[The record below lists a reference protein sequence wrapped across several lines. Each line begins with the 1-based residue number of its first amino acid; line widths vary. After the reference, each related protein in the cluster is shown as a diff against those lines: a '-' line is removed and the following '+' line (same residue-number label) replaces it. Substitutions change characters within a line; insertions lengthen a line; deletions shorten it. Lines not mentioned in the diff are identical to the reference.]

1 MNELKQWVKKYATV
15 LILGILLVASVI
27 FGINQYVDK
36 RNWKKINDNNITA
49 LTDSVTFYKSKSG
62 DLVAEKTLLLGDINT
77 LRLANQALADE
88 IEDMKLHKPQQIVY
102 IETEVIHEVHDTT
115 WMVEPNDSLI
125 QKEFDFSNKWR
136 ILSGNIKL
144 QENNLSLSIDNDKVL
159 INYTLAIEDNK
170 VYVKSDNPYVTY
182 GNIQGLTLPKTKKNF
197 SIGVGPTV
205 SYGYDFQHKNFGPF
219 VGVSIGLYYNL
230 IQF

>member
-1 MNELKQWVKKYATV
+1 MNEFIALLKKYCTEII
-15 LILGILLVASVI
+15 LIVLLVVSVI
-27 FGINQYVDK
+27 FGINQYMDK
-36 RNWKKINDNNITA
+36 RNWKKINENNITA

-62 DLVAEKTLLLGDINT
+62 DLVAEKTLLLGDLNT
-77 LRLANQALADE
+77 LKLANKALADE
-88 IEDMKLHKPQQIVY
+88 IEDMKLHNPQQVVY
-102 IETEVIHEVHDTT
+102 IETEVINEVHDTT
-115 WMVEPNDSLI
+115 WIVQPNDSLI
-125 QKEFDFSNKWR
+125 MKDFDFSNKWR

-144 QENNLSLSIDNDKVL
+144 QNENLSLNIDNDKVL
-159 INYTLAIEDNK
+159 VNYTLAIEDNK

-182 GNIQGLTLPKTKKNF
+182 GNIQGLTLPKQRKNF

-205 SYGYDFQHKNFGPF
+205 SYGYDLQHKNFGPF